1 MSMNA
6 KQRKTALKKRR
17 KYGKFREQRRAAA
30 HAAGTSPVRPAA
42 RRPTA

>member
-17 KYGKFREQRRAAA
+17 KYAKYREQRRTVAQ
-30 HAAGTSPVRPAA
+30 AAGTVPARAPA
-42 RRPTA
+42 RRTGA

>member
-17 KYGKFREQRRAAA
+17 KYAKYREQRRAVAQ
-30 HAAGTSPVRPAA
+30 AAGTASARAPA
-42 RRPTA
+42 RRAGT